1 MSSCLIIKQDGG
13 QPDHICAKSGASQL
27 EGAVDP
33 KREGNKSSDPE
44 NHAHWLYTP
53 WSTMGSH
60 RAKAERVLLDD
71 RYVPVIGQL
80 GDADEQS
87 RQGEQGDDAV
97 VDLEVD
103 GQCQDEYRE
112 ASQREHFVPLVDDEF
127 SNQVCHAGAF
137 ADGDCEVGVPTIIYA
152 ICPGSHH
159 IPGDTTTSPA
169 PGAVWI
175 GSGGA

>member
-1 MSSCLIIKQDGG
+1 MPNRCPDQICTQSS
-13 QPDHICAKSGASQL
+13 ASQV

-33 KREGNKSSDPE
+33 KREGNKPCNPE
-44 NHAHWLYTP
+44 NHAHGLYAP
-53 WSTMGSH
+53 WPTMRGH

-175 GSGGA
+175 GSGDA